1 MSNDEDPFVVERET
15 VLING
20 EWYEVENATHFVDDG
35 QEYILLDDRV
45 YELNGSILGDPV
57 MSVVRRESVYF
68 NGERYDLEN
77 TPHMTINGQE
87 YISID
92 SKWYEVNGAFLGNEV
107 DEEELDRLMEGD
119 NNDVFQYEPPQKY
132 EPPSQSE
139 GWGSILTSVLYFL
152 IGVGLFVV
160 AANQLGYIQLGGG
173 GIDIDP
179 PASVIAVGTATPTAT
194 SSSVSVTRTATP
206 RVTPTPVTSYGDT
219 QASKIVE
226 AMDYTNPTT
235 RDFALSLI
243 DKDHGGNYNIAQICD
258 MWEKIYKRWTYV
270 NDPKGTEYYSPA
282 SRTINLGLKGD
293 CDDFT
298 ILVASTMLAIG
309 GTPRVILA
317 SDSVEGHA
325 YAEICIAN
333 NKDSL
338 QKAANYICQRYKC
351 KNIAYR
357 TTNANGQTQYW
368 LNLDWSSKHPGGSYF
383 QNDGATV
390 AIYPNKHWVRLK

>member
-1 MSNDEDPFVVERET
+1 MSDDEEPFVVEHET
-15 VLING
+15 LLIG
-20 EWYEVENATHFVDDG
+20 DEWFEVENAVHFVADG
-35 QEYILLDDRV
+35 QEYIFLDDKC
-45 YELNGSILGDPV
+45 YELNGSVLGDP
-57 MSVVRRESVYF
+57 MGSVVRHESVYF
-68 NGERYDLEN
+68 KGEKYDLEN
-77 TPHMTINGQE
+77 TPHVEINGQE

-92 SKWYEVNGAFLGNEV
+92 GKWYELNGAFLGNEV
-107 DEEELDRLMEGD
+107 DEDELERMAEEEDA
-119 NNDVFQYEPPQKY
+119 FPYEPPQQ
-132 EPPSQSE
+132 P
-139 GWGSILTSVLYFL
+139 GGRGSILIPVLCFL
-152 IGVGLFVV
+152 I
-160 AANQLGYIQLGGG
+160 AAGATAMVMSEYGFTKF
-173 GIDIDP
+173 DIDP

-194 SSSVSVTRTATP
+194 SSSISVTRTATP

-293 CDDFT
+293 CDDFA

-357 TTNANGQTQYW
+357 TANANGQTQYW